1 MDDELLELFVQESEE
16 HLDNLEPALLALEK
30 DHSDEAVINE
40 IFRAVH
46 SIKGASGFFGLDRIS
61 QMAHIMENLMSQV
74 REHVM
79 EVDNAMVEA
88 LLKGTDRLRMMLDN
102 CGESNEIDI
111 TTEVDVIKQILENHG
126 DSSAAAAVDSEQ
138 ESDKDPSDIEGFRP
152 DPYVLMNGLRH
163 GHNYYVVKLN
173 LIRDVHAHQRK
184 PFDFFKEIEDCGE
197 FIDSRTDI
205 SGITG
210 LDDAGAADPTFSFF
224 FSTVMVPDLAKEIFD
239 VPPEQVCQ
247 ISDDTIKK
255 YIDAYGARE
264 SEEGAAAEAESA
276 STEVVDDAESEKV
289 DVESLKDVT
298 TPPFPKRTPE
308 EKSEEPAKET
318 KPQPKAKEP
327 EKPAPAKSGPP
338 AKGPARKV
346 EETIRVSVTVLDDL
360 MNLAGEMVLSRN
372 QLVRLA
378 EENKNQNPGLN
389 KAVHSIS
396 YITSDLQEKVMQTRL
411 QPVGMLFNKFTRIIR
426 DLSSKLGKEI
436 SLEISGEEVELD
448 KSIIEGLSDPLSHM
462 IRNCCDHGVET
473 PDERKA
479 NGKDPKGRV
488 QLRAS
493 HAGDKVLI
501 EIVDDG
507 RGIDPAKIKAKAVE
521 KGVIS
526 QEEAD
531 AIHDQQA
538 AMLIFAPGFS
548 TAEQISDVSGRGV
561 GMDVVR
567 TNIEGLGGS
576 VELTSQ
582 PGNGTR
588 FALTL
593 PLTLAIVP
601 SMIVASGGGR
611 FAVPQVNLE
620 EIVHL
625 QGQHQIEF
633 IHGSPVYRLRG
644 RLIPIVSLAQVFATE
659 PGDRFMNSQARQHI
673 PENSYIVILNL
684 EKSQFGLVVDGLHD
698 SEEIVVKPLSAHI
711 KSAQCYSGAT
721 IMGDGSVAM
730 ILDIQ
735 GIANLASVESRDFE
749 AEAEAEEEDGEAI
762 QQILAFRNH
771 PDERFAISLPL
782 VSRIERIHK
791 SQLERIGDNEFIKHR
806 DTSLRVIRLENYVN
820 ITKHIDQIDNYTLII
835 PKLVCKP
842 IGILVSEV
850 EDAIATRVKLDTG
863 SVRTEGAIGSAIIDN
878 ELTLFVD
885 IYDILE
891 RADPEAYAFS
901 KASPDLASNK
911 ILLAEDTHFFQ
922 AVVGNY
928 LREFSKDVTVVPNG
942 RDAFELLE
950 KEDFDLLVTDIKMP
964 VMNGFELTSKIRSTG
979 RLKDIP
985 IIALTALSGKTHS
998 DFGYESGVDAY
1009 ETKLD
1014 KEGLRETIERI
1025 MKERQVNPAHAAL
1038 LTS

>member
-1 MDDELLELFVQESEE
+1 
-16 HLDNLEPALLALEK
+16 
-30 DHSDEAVINE
+30 
-40 IFRAVH
+40 
-46 SIKGASGFFGLDRIS
+46 
-61 QMAHIMENLMSQV
+61 
-74 REHVM
+74 
-79 EVDNAMVEA
+79 
-88 LLKGTDRLRMMLDN
+88 
-102 CGESNEIDI
+102 
-111 TTEVDVIKQILENHG
+111 
-126 DSSAAAAVDSEQ
+126 
-138 ESDKDPSDIEGFRP
+138 
-152 DPYVLMNGLRH
+152 
-163 GHNYYVVKLN
+163 
-173 LIRDVHAHQRK
+173 
-184 PFDFFKEIEDCGE
+184 E

-205 SGITG
+205 SEITG
-210 LDDAGAADPTFSFF
+210 LDDVGSADPIFSFF

-239 VPPEQVCQ
+239 VPAEQVNQ
-247 ISDDTIKK
+247 IESDTIRE
-255 YIDAYGARE
+255 YIDAIVENEQPTEQPEAE
-264 SEEGAAAEAESA
+264 SSESA
-276 STEVVDDAESEKV
+276 STEVVNEEESKSV

-308 EKSEEPAKET
+308 SKKEAPKAEK
-318 KPQPKAKEP
+318 PKAKEP
-327 EKPAPAKSGPP
+327 AKPAPAKAGPP

-346 EETIRVSVTVLDDL
+346 DETIRVSVTVLDDL

-372 QLVRLA
+372 QLIRLA
-378 EENKNQNPGLN
+378 EENKSENPGLS

-411 QPVGMLFNKFTRIIR
+411 QPVGILFSKFTRIIR

-436 SLEISGEEVELD
+436 TLEISGEEVELD
-448 KSIIEGLSDPLSHM
+448 KSIIEGLSDPLTHM
-462 IRNCCDHGVET
+462 IRNCADHGVET
-473 PDERKA
+473 PEVRKA
-479 NGKDPKGRV
+479 NGKNPQGRV

-501 EIVDDG
+501 EIIDDG
-507 RGIDPAKIKAKAVE
+507 QGIDPNKIKGKAVE

-531 AIHDQQA
+531 SIHDQQA

-548 TAEQISDVSGRGV
+548 TAEEISDVSGRGV

-582 PGNGTR
+582 PGTGTR

-601 SMIVASGGGR
+601 SMIVASKGGR

-633 IHGSPVYRLRG
+633 IHGSPVFRLRG
-644 RLIPIVSLAQVFATE
+644 RLIPIVSLAQVFSTA
-659 PGDRFMNSQARQHI
+659 PNGRFMNSRAREFI

-698 SEEIVVKPLSAHI
+698 SEEIVVKPLSNHI
-711 KSAQCYSGAT
+711 KTAHCYSGAT

-735 GIANLASVESRDFE
+735 GIANLASIESQDFADE
-749 AEAEAEEEDGEAI
+749 EEDAEAESGEAI

-771 PDERFAISLPL
+771 PSERFAISLPL
-782 VSRIERIHK
+782 VSRIERISK

-806 DTSLRVIRLENYVN
+806 DTSLRVIRLEDYVN
-820 ITKHIDQIDNYTLII
+820 ITPYSEEIENYTLII

-850 EDAIATRVKLDTG
+850 EDAVSTRVRLDTD

-891 RADPEAYAFS
+891 RADPIAYAFS
-901 KASPDLASNK
+901 QASPDLNECK

-928 LREFSKDVTVVPNG
+928 LREFAQSVTVVQNG
-942 RDAFELLE
+942 REAFERLE
-950 KEDFDLLVTDIKMP
+950 KEDFDLLVTDIEMP
-964 VMNGFELTSKIRSTG
+964 LMNGFELTAQIRASG

-985 IIALTALSGKTHS
+985 IIALTALSGKSHS
-998 DFGYESGVDAY
+998 ELGYESGVDAY

-1025 MKERQVNPAHAAL
+1025 MKSREVNPAHAAL
-1038 LTS
+1038 LQA

>member
-1 MDDELLELFVQESEE
+1 MEDELLDLFVQESED

-46 SIKGASGFFGLDRIS
+46 SIKGASGFFGLERIS

-88 LLKGTDRLRMMLDN
+88 LLKGTDRLRAMLDN
-102 CGESNEIDI
+102 CGESNEMDI
-111 TTEVDVIKQILENHG
+111 TTEVDIIKAILENQGDAGHIETSEESKPQAELHG
-126 DSSAAAAVDSEQ
+126 FV
-138 ESDKDPSDIEGFRP
+138 P
-152 DPYVLMNGLRH
+152 DPYALMNGLRH
-163 GHNYYVVKLN
+163 GHNFYIVKAN
-173 LIRDVHAHQRK
+173 LIKDIHLKKRK

-197 FIDSRTDI
+197 FIASRTDI
-205 SGITG
+205 SDITG
-210 LDDAGAADPTFSFF
+210 LDDVGAADPIVSFF
-224 FSTVMVPDLAKEIFD
+224 FSTVMAPDLAFEIFD
-239 VPPEQVCQ
+239 VPNDQ
-247 ISDDTIKK
+247 IVHLSESEIKD
-255 YIDAYGARE
+255 YIDAVAENGTAPE
-264 SEEGAAAEAESA
+264 ADAATESA
-276 STEVVDDAESEKV
+276 STEVLNEEDSEKV
-289 DVESLKDVT
+289 DVNSLKDVT
-298 TPPFPKRTPE
+298 TPPFPNPEPKAEAPKKANTAPKTPE
-308 EKSEEPAKET
+308 NKATPAKE
-318 KPQPKAKEP
+318 KAG
-327 EKPAPAKSGPP
+327 GPP
-338 AKGPARKV
+338 VKSPQRKV

-378 EENKNQNPGLN
+378 EEHKGEQPGLAN
-389 KAVHSIS
+389 AVHNIS

-411 QPVGMLFNKFTRIIR
+411 QPVGMLFSKFTRIIR

-448 KSIIEGLSDPLSHM
+448 KSIIEGLSDPLTHM
-462 IRNCCDHGVET
+462 IRNCADHGVEG
-473 PDERKA
+473 PDERKEA
-479 NGKDPKGRV
+479 GKNPKGRV

-501 EIVDDG
+501 EIIDDG
-507 RGIDPAKIKAKAVE
+507 RGIDPNKIKAKAVE

-526 QEEAD
+526 QDEAD

-576 VELTSQ
+576 VELTSA
-582 PGNGTR
+582 PGKGTR

-601 SMIVASGGGR
+601 SMIVACNECR
-611 FAVPQVNLE
+611 YAVPQVNLE

-625 QGQHQIEF
+625 QGQHQVEF
-633 IHGSPVYRLRG
+633 IHGRPVYRLRG
-644 RLIPIVSLAQVFATE
+644 HLIPIVSLSQVFATE
-659 PGDRFMNSQARQHI
+659 PGKKLSSSKARDYI
-673 PENSYIVILNL
+673 PQNSYIVILKL

-698 SEEIVVKPLSAHI
+698 SEEIVVKPLSNHL
-711 KSAQCYSGAT
+711 KNAQCYSGAT
-721 IMGDGSVAM
+721 IMGDGTVAM

-735 GIANLASVESRDFE
+735 GIANIAALENKDFS
-749 AEAEAEEEDGEAI
+749 EEDNEEQESGEAI

-771 PDERFAISLPL
+771 PKERFAISLPL

-791 SQLERIGDNEFIKHR
+791 DQIEHIGDNEFIKHR
-806 DTSLRVIRLENYVN
+806 DSSLRIIRLENYAN
-820 ITKHIDQIDNYTLII
+820 ITPYTHEIENYTLII
-835 PKLVCKP
+835 PKLVAKP

-850 EDAIATRVKLDTG
+850 EDALSTRVKIDTD
-863 SVRTEGAIGSAIIDN
+863 SVKTEGAIGSSIIDG

-885 IYDILE
+885 LYDILE
-891 RADPEAYAFS
+891 RADPVAYAFS
-901 KASPDLASNK
+901 TASPDLK
-911 ILLAEDTHFFQ
+911 TCRILLAEDTHFFQ

-928 LREFSKDVTVVPNG
+928 LREFSDFVTVVQNG
-942 RDAFELLE
+942 KEAFDLLE
-950 KEDFDLLVTDIKMP
+950 KEDFDLLVTDIEMP
-964 VMNGFELTSKIRSTG
+964 IMNGFELTAEIRSSG
-979 RLKDIP
+979 RQSDIP
-985 IIALTALSGKTHS
+985 VIALTALSGKDHQNL
-998 DFGYESGVDAY
+998 GYESGVDAY
-1009 ETKLD
+1009 EVKLN
-1014 KEGLRETIERI
+1014 KEGLRESIERI
-1025 MKERQVNPAHAAL
+1025 MASRQINPAHAAL
-1038 LTS
+1038 LPS